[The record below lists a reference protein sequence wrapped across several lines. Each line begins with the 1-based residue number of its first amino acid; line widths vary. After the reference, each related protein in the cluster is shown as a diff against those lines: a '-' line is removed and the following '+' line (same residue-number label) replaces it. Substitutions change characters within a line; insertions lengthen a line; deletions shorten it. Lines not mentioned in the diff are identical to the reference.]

1 MDEKI
6 QQPKWIRP
14 TSNSQPI
21 AIKGI
26 KGYNWNSEALFDSEC
41 CLAEISIN
49 TNPEKEIASVE
60 LQGYQNDEWGYILA
74 ATAEEVSWIVGIEKS
89 TADNSEIKIY
99 PNPVRKG
106 NSLTVET
113 TEQNNTSD
121 DLQGVTISN
130 QNINTPITTIQTDN
144 LTTGTYLLI
153 ISGKDYTK
161 TMKIIV
167 K

>member
-1 MDEKI
+1 MRRFNNLNESD
-6 QQPKWIRP
+6 QQV
-14 TSNSQPI
+14 TANPI

-113 TEQNNTSD
+113 TDAKTIRLMT
-121 DLQGVTISN
+121 LQGVTTVSY
-130 QNINTPITTIQTDN
+130 TH
-144 LTTGTYLLI
+144 LTLPTN
-153 ISGKDYTK
+153 
-161 TMKIIV
+161 
-167 K
+167 